1 MKAVSFFQENYNY
14 LVDLITILSK
24 KILYLKQGHINML
37 AVKTRHH
44 EKYIFFPILR
54 EKKKKN
60 NKHNITENIKHHN
73 QLKNNI
79 NSRVV
84 N

>member
-1 MKAVSFFQENYNY
+1 
-14 LVDLITILSK
+14 
-24 KILYLKQGHINML
+24 ML

-79 NSRVV
+79 NGRVV